1 MKSEDLSKFDRLV
14 VVKLREL
21 LLTRHKVT
29 VGEGRQEVL
38 EAASRFDSADL
49 NELVFALHRIEK
61 GIYGQCV
68 ICRHDIPSELLEV
81 SLTARL
87 CPSCQT
93 AMHEKSDTSR

>member
-1 MKSEDLSKFDRLV
+1 MKSEDLSKFDKLV
-14 VVKLREL
+14 VMKLREL
-21 LLTRHKVT
+21 LITRHKVT
-29 VGEGRQEVL
+29 VNDGKQEVV
-38 EAASRFDSADL
+38 EVASKFDSPDL

-68 ICRHDIPSELLEV
+68 ICRHDIPSELLEE

-93 AMHEKSDTSR
+93 AMHEKTDTPR